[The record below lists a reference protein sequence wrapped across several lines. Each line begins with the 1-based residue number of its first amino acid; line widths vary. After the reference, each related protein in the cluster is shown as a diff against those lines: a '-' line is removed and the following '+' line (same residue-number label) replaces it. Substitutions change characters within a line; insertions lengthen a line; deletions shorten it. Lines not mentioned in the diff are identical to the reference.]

1 MSQPSITG
9 TSTTG
14 TSTTETSADTSKILL
29 QLHDLKKHYPVKN
42 FIGQSKGAV
51 RAVDGVSLELFEG
64 ETLAL
69 VGESGCGK
77 STLSRLILGLETATQ
92 GEVRFSGTLVRDLP
106 VKERVAQIQMI
117 FQDPYSSLN
126 PRKRVWELIS
136 EPLIVQK
143 GLSSDAARKAALELM
158 KRVGIRPEMVDRYPH
173 MFSGGQRQRIGIAR
187 ALALQPKILLC
198 DEPVSALDV
207 SIQAQVL
214 NLFKELKEGLNLTF
228 FFVSHD
234 LDVVRHV
241 ADRVAVMYLGKLVEV
256 GTVSQI
262 FENPTHPYTRALL
275 ASSPDTTIEEKKTRA
290 RETETSRIKPVELE
304 GDLPSPL
311 NPPSGCALH
320 TRCPFAKPLCSAE
333 TPALRLFSGRES
345 ACHRLEEIYSL

>member
-1 MSQPSITG
+1 MPSP
-9 TSTTG
+9 
-14 TSTTETSADTSKILL
+14 DLKPLL
-29 QLHDLKKHYPVKN
+29 RLSNIKKHYPVKN
-42 FIGQSKGAV
+42 FLGQLKGSI
-51 RAVDGVSLELFEG
+51 RAVDGVSFELYEG

-77 STLSRLILGLETATQ
+77 STLSRVILGLESPTE
-92 GEVRFSGTLVRDLP
+92 GSVLFSGTSVDSLTQE
-106 VKERVAQIQMI
+106 ERVKQIQMI

-136 EPLIVQK
+136 EPLRIQN
-143 GLSSDAARKAALELM
+143 GLSAKDAREAALELM
-158 KRVGIRPEMVDRYPH
+158 KKVGIRSEMVDRYPH

-214 NLFKELKEGLNLTF
+214 NLFKELKESLRLTF

-241 ADRVAVMYLGKLVEV
+241 ADRVAVMYLGKIVEM
-256 GTVSQI
+256 GTVKQI

-275 ASSPDTTIEEKKTRA
+275 GSSPDATTNERESRKKNGEE
-290 RETETSRIKPVELE
+290 VELE

-320 TRCPFAKPLCSAE
+320 TRCPFSKAECKVE
-333 TPALRLFSGRES
+333 TPQLRSFAGRES
-345 ACHRLEEIYSL
+345 ACLRLEEISNVKS